1 MAQQNKYLFLLL
13 LMVSITM
20 AYVWDDLRVRSKIN
34 KIQKD
39 IKDLELEISSGQY
52 IMEEV
57 KALQGDYIKKKKI
70 LTSYK
75 TSGSELLNEIEKIS
89 DLAGRLSLDIKNLE
103 IDPRNTFPA
112 IGDTSEDELSLERYS
127 LNFKLSG
134 NFLEIGNFID
144 IIEESGTKLRLQK
157 CSFGLDSLDPKGVIA
172 KLGYVTYGEAGQ

>member
-1 MAQQNKYLFLLL
+1 
-13 LMVSITM
+13 MVSITM
-20 AYVWDDLRVRSKIN
+20 AYVWDDLNVRAQIN
-34 KIQKD
+34 KIQMD
-39 IKDLELEISSGQY
+39 IKALELEISSGEH

-57 KALQGDYIKKKKI
+57 KGLQVEYVQKKKI

-112 IGDTSEDELSLERYS
+112 ISDESDDEISLERFS

-134 NFLEIGNFID
+134 NFLEVGNFID
-144 IIEESGTKLRLQK
+144 IIEESEIKLRLQK

>member
-1 MAQQNKYLFLLL
+1 
-13 LMVSITM
+13 M

-57 KALQGDYIKKKKI
+57 KALQSDYIKKKKI

-112 IGDTSEDELSLERYS
+112 ISDTSEDELSLERYS

-144 IIEESGTKLRLQK
+144 IIEESETKLRLQK

>member
-1 MAQQNKYLFLLL
+1 MTQQNKYSIFLL

-20 AYVWDDLRVRSKIN
+20 AYVWDDLNVRAQIN
-34 KIQKD
+34 KIQMD
-39 IKDLELEISSGQY
+39 IKALELEISSGEH

-57 KALQGDYIKKKKI
+57 KGLQVEYVQKKKI

-112 IGDTSEDELSLERYS
+112 ISDESDDEIPLERFS

-134 NFLEIGNFID
+134 NFLEVGNFID
-144 IIEESGTKLRLQK
+144 IIEESEIKLRLQK